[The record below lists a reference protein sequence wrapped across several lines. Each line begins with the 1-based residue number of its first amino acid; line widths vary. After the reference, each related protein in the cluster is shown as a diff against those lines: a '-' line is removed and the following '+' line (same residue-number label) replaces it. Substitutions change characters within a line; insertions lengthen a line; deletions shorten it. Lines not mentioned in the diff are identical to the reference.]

1 MRSGL
6 RGSGDTLPSD
16 NPQHV
21 VIAPG
26 GTVQLTMVRV
36 LPTYVLESDNLVLVP
51 TDNGSLFSHAFAL
64 GRQM

>member
-1 MRSGL
+1 MSSPYQPAGY
-6 RGSGDTLPSD
+6 
-16 NPQHV
+16 
-21 VIAPG
+21 
-26 GTVQLTMVRV
+26 VRV